1 MDILLGKIFYTE
13 SLPVIISPE
22 IHVDQDYKKESVEQ
36 NKQKPRA
43 PAEPLRVE
51 RHRIRMDEAMG
62 DRRCKRQSQWSRRQ
76 NDWSGPG
83 SGGGGSA
90 CLRQGTA
97 ILAWAAAASLVMLG
111 IVTPSTATI
120 HLANLTLPAGHSVK
134 ALVHVPKDRYGYT
147 FLDCKPCDVGFE
159 YDTPC
164 NGSQQQTCKPCDP
177 GFVQEFVTVNVKCV
191 PCRQALPPIGGC
203 PKDHKW
209 WNCTGTRQAQCIH
222 TLCDD
227 GFYAPNDTSLQGF
240 HKSICTKCSAPC
252 QARGLY
258 QVGDCIYEDY
268 KCSYFPVQNLART
281 SEPASVTSHA
291 SPSVP
296 PVTTTTSEEVVS
308 TNATMS
314 TPPQPP
320 CTPLHG
326 WTKENSAS
334 SSSEHVPS
342 EAAVNNEH
350 SWTPTEKALT
360 AVCCTMATVIV
371 GLVIFIIAQWRT
383 NKKKKDGRQTG
394 QADELEGTVPSA
406 QSVSQSM
413 FRETLEAGNIQELGA
428 QYQEGTTAQEDFP
441 REETQAAGDL
451 PGPAIN
457 RRTNTRMNTGVPSQ
471 PHHPSSA
478 RVVVPVYESD
488 IPTSSGE
495 MTTDSEADRA
505 SETPDDDPLP
515 RDSPVPGLRSY
526 QGDAQGATTLT
537 GARTAPQNVPIQN
550 TAV

>member
-1 MDILLGKIFYTE
+1 MDMLPGEISYKE
-13 SLPVIISPE
+13 SLAVIIRRE

-62 DRRCKRQSQWSRRQ
+62 DRRCKRQSQWSMRQ
-76 NDWSGPG
+76 SDCSGPG

-90 CLRQGTA
+90 CLRKRSS
-97 ILAWAAAASLVMLG
+97 ILQALAAASLVMLG
-111 IVTPSTATI
+111 LVTPSTATI
-120 HLANLTLPAGHSVK
+120 HLPNLTLPAGHSVN

-147 FLDCKPCDVGFE
+147 FLDCEPCDVGFE
-159 YDTPC
+159 YDAPC
-164 NGSQQQTCKPCDP
+164 NGSKQQTCKPCDP

-191 PCRQALPPIGGC
+191 PCRQALPPDGGC
-203 PKDHKW
+203 PQDHKW

-258 QVGDCIYEDY
+258 QVRDCIYEDY

-308 TNATMS
+308 TKANMS
-314 TPPQPP
+314 TPPLPP

-326 WTKENSAS
+326 WTEENSAS
-334 SSSEHVPS
+334 SSSEPVTSLPS
-342 EAAVNNEH
+342 EAAVNSEH

-360 AVCCTMATVIV
+360 TVCCTMAIVIL
-371 GLVIFIIAQWRT
+371 GLVIVIIVQCRT
-383 NKKKKDGRQTG
+383 NKKKKDGGET
-394 QADELEGTVPSA
+394 ELAVETKEAVTMLPK
-406 QSVSQSM
+406 
-413 FRETLEAGNIQELGA
+413 TLEAGTIQELGPQERIIA
-428 QYQEGTTAQEDFP
+428 QDTDGYVPQ
-441 REETQAAGDL
+441 EETKIA
-451 PGPAIN
+451 
-457 RRTNTRMNTGVPSQ
+457 
-471 PHHPSSA
+471 
-478 RVVVPVYESD
+478 SD
-488 IPTSSGE
+488 V
-495 MTTDSEADRA
+495 MC
-505 SETPDDDPLP
+505 
-515 RDSPVPGLRSY
+515 
-526 QGDAQGATTLT
+526 
-537 GARTAPQNVPIQN
+537 
-550 TAV
+550 